1 MAHHTRGVF
10 AGMLLLGAS
19 MSASAVAP
27 GGPDCGWGNMLFEGQ
42 AGLPSHV
49 VASITNGTSGN
60 ATFGMTSG
68 TNGCSSDGALTYGG
82 ESWIKLSAMMDEF
95 SEDVARGHGEALDA
109 VAVLVGVK
117 PEHRERFARTLHA
130 NFSTLFPH
138 QDVTAE
144 QVVSSMQEVLRA
156 DPQLAQYAG

>member
-1 MAHHTRGVF
+1 MVKHSRIITGIL
-10 AGMLLLGAS
+10 MLGTS
-19 MSASAVAP
+19 ISASAVAP

-49 VASITNGTSGN
+49 VASLTNGTTGN

-68 TNGCSSDGALTYGG
+68 TNGCSADGTLTYGG
-82 ESWIKLSAMMDEF
+82 ESWIRISAIMDEF
-95 SEDVARGHGEALDA
+95 SEDVARGHGEALNA
-109 VAVLVGVK
+109 VAVMIGVE
-117 PEHRERFARTLHA
+117 PQDRARFARTLHE

-144 QVVSSMQEVLRA
+144 QVVNSMHEVLKS
-156 DPQLAQYAG
+156 DPQLARYAA